1 MAVDLSPID
10 ESLLAT
16 IANIHGMP
24 KGAFNIRRDGK
35 LVERH
40 SSA

>member
-10 ESLLAT
+10 EGLLEQ

-24 KGAFNIRRDGK
+24 KGAFNIRTR
-35 LVERH
+35 
-40 SSA
+40 AMAA